1 MVRKRIVGEA
11 VILCLKHIAE
21 GGEELLIVGL
31 ETDVGGVVEVW
42 GIDEAFQFLQHLGS
56 HIKDRS
62 ADGVGVIGEGGIVV
76 ANFFDDELEC
86 APCFVNLHT
95 AVSHLV
101 ENILAEIFYIL
112 CLCRHILGGFDRMK
126 VAVDEHL
133 LFVEI
138 ALIERVAIDSC
149 CGRFHFFESFG
160 MDSRYGYAHA
170 SNLHNEL
177 AVAVDTDDISGQVC
191 HVACGDAEQNA
202 VASVVM
208 EGVKEEAYAFG

>member
-1 MVRKRIVGEA
+1 MV
-11 VILCLKHIAE
+11 
-21 GGEELLIVGL
+21 
-31 ETDVGGVVEVW
+31 
-42 GIDEAFQFLQHLGS
+42 
-56 HIKDRS
+56 
-62 ADGVGVIGEGGIVV
+62 GEGGVVV

-86 APCFVNLHT
+86 APCFVNLH
-95 AVSHLV
+95 AVVSHLF
-101 ENILAEIFYIL
+101 EHILAEIFYIL
-112 CLCRHILGGFDRMK
+112 CLCWHILDGFDWME

-138 ALIERVAIDSC
+138 ALIERVAVDSSC
-149 CGRFHFFESFG
+149 RWFHFFESLG

-177 AVAVDTDDISGQVC
+177 AVAVDADDVSGHVC

-202 VASVVM
+202 VASVVV